1 MTSAITPGNIDVDF
15 PVAGQ
20 DNDSQGFRDNFGAVY
35 TALSAAKTEI
45 EELQTKSI
53 LKAAITNGIQT
64 NDSAFNN
71 LNGNVIRN
79 GGFKNFY
86 PKKNPVTVTGPT
98 TIYAKDGEFQ
108 PITINGNYGLTISW
122 SEISN
127 STFSRVVLQLVNG
140 SSTTSYTPTLG
151 SSSSIKYE
159 HDFPSL
165 ALSIDG
171 FSKVIEVWTPDG
183 GTTVFA
189 RSLGTYTGASANRDI
204 EGDLNVLYGTINA
217 NDIQVA
223 TFNASA
229 ASEMTDVT
237 LDSITA
243 RTGITIQGDLSN
255 EGNATLGTTT
265 ADRIQINGVPILPL
279 VSDTTRNA
287 LTPIQGMIVYNI
299 DSHTVQM
306 YNGTAWRIVTTTAA

>member
-20 DNDSQGFRDNFGAVY
+20 DNDSQGFRDNFGSIY

-45 EELQTKSI
+45 EELQTKAI

-71 LNGNVIRN
+71 LNGNIIRN

-86 PKKNPVTVTGPT
+86 PKKNPVTATGPT

-108 PITINGNYGLTISW
+108 PVTVNGNYGLTVSW

-127 STFSRVVLQLVNG
+127 STFSRVILQLVNG
-140 SSTTSYTPTLG
+140 SNSVSYTPTLG
-151 SSSSIKYE
+151 SSSTIKYE

-165 ALSIDG
+165 ELSIDG
-171 FSKVIEVWTPDG
+171 FSKVVEVWTPDG

-189 RSLGTYTGASANRDI
+189 RSLGTYSGASADRDI

-217 NDIQVA
+217 NAIDVA
-223 TFNASA
+223 TLNVSG

-243 RTGITIQGDLSN
+243 RTGITVQGDLSN
-255 EGNATLGTTT
+255 EGNATLGTSTT
-265 ADRIQINGVPILPL
+265 DHVNLNGIPILPQ

-287 LTPIQGMIVYNI
+287 LTPLAGMMVFNI
-299 DSHTVQM
+299 DSFTVQI
-306 YNGTAWRIVTTTAA
+306 YNGTAWRIITTTAI